1 MKGPKTRDTKPSTHL
16 YDKVRTRVQVSVD
29 YLLSIFK
36 PIYTKLVEIDESL
49 AVILTRHEDKYQQ
62 HKEDVLRMAWD
73 ARHRRPDFTKPY
85 FGKFNDIDEL
95 TITIQIY
102 ATRLASQ
109 IVSTLLEI
117 IHHSKENTNYHV
129 RYKKTY

>member
-1 MKGPKTRDTKPSTHL
+1 M
-16 YDKVRTRVQVSVD
+16 SVD

-36 PIYTKLVEIDESL
+36 PIYIKLVEIDESL

-73 ARHRRPDFTKPY
+73 ARHRRPKFTKPY